1 MKIFT
6 RIIILMCGA
15 LFAFHSSK
23 AAQDE
28 WPKTITASDGSVIK
42 IYQPQPESFK
52 GNILKA
58 RAAISVLENGKSD
71 PTFGTFWAVATVE
84 TDRDNRRIN
93 IQSVKIPN
101 IKFPGQTDAAM
112 INALKTTLET
122 QLPQAA
128 GDISLDD
135 ILASLDQDQEQAK
148 LS

>member
-6 RIIILMCGA
+6 RIIVLMCSA
-15 LFAFHSSK
+15 LFAFSTSK

-28 WPKTITASDGSVIK
+28 WPKTITAADGSIIK
-42 IYQPQPESFK
+42 IYEPQPESFK

-58 RAAISVLENGKSD
+58 RAAISIIENGKTD

-84 TDRDNRRIN
+84 TDRDSRVMS

-101 IKFPGQTDAAM
+101 IKFPGQEDPNM
-112 INALKTTLET
+112 ISSLKTTLET

-128 GDISLDD
+128 GDISLDE
-135 ILASLDQDQEQAK
+135 ILSSLDQNQEQT
-148 LS
+148 